1 MGEVQALKMAARR
14 GNIGQDLAHLG
25 GLIYGDRSVQIDA
38 VFSPVIG
45 AFVDLSAVV
54 VDGPVKE

>member
-1 MGEVQALKMAARR
+1 MAARR